1 MVCEHN
7 ARGFAPEWLSETFST
22 AAFGNS
28 VVAITAGMVAQ
39 SAADSVKLAPTSE
52 GSSIMYGGFCM
63 PFDLAIIVL
72 IIGGSVLYSTW
83 AENYGSDGV
92 EPATSADVEGGGEK
106 SADAPPS
113 VDPKKVE
120 LTFANLV
127 DVQGLQ
133 KGITLMRRDPVIAIC
148 GMLQSLFEG
157 SMYIFVFMWTPALT
171 PAPASASAGGEESE
185 GGGHIRRRMLL
196 GRLLVCVR
204 AIAHSQHRHGH
215 NSSRLSRDLRV
226 PTLIADNIHNA
237 ISPLGS
243 SICSS
248 GVVGRV
254 IS

>member
-1 MVCEHN
+1 MVCEHD

-171 PAPASASAGGEESE
+171 PALALP
-185 GGGHIRRRMLL
+185 HVFPL
-196 GRLLVCVR
+196 GYSWV
-204 AIAHSQHRHGH
+204 
-215 NSSRLSRDLRV
+215 SRLRAWVRRGAASSPSTCSHTSLGPAGR
-226 PTLIADNIHNA
+226 PCGTCATLSARQT
-237 ISPLGS
+237 
-243 SICSS
+243 
-248 GVVGRV
+248 GRRHR
-254 IS
+254 